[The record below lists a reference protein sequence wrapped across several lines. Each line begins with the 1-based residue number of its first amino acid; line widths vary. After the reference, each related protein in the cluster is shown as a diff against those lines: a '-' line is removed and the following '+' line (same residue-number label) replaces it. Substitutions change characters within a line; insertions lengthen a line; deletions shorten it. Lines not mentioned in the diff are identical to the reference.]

1 MPFNV
6 DPNQAPLGYLIQCEY
21 VKSRTYGAGGN
32 IDNWEPWSRVHDTPN
47 LRPVGIRDTGVR
59 NLVVTP
65 LGRVEPQRPHC
76 DHEFTDDGEFIQV
89 CPKCGRQEDHE
100 PKWRDMD
107 SAPKNGTMLRLLVRF
122 TGNPTEDLED
132 SPTIGANN
140 FDHCGNDEWQFAGWC
155 WAHDHF
161 TEGKGEPIGW
171 LPFFDEPTV
180 TYIEVEQDEQK

>member
-6 DPNQAPLGYLIQCEY
+6 DPTQAPLGYLIQCEY

-59 NLVVTP
+59 NLVITP
-65 LGRVEPQRPHC
+65 LGRVEPPRPHC
-76 DHEFTDDGEFIQV
+76 DCEPIDDGGFIQV

-100 PKWRDMD
+100 PKWRDMAT
-107 SAPKNGTMLRLLVRF
+107 APRDGTMVRLLVRF
-122 TGNPTEDLED
+122 TDHPTDD
-132 SPTIGANN
+132 SEEAATIGAYSE
-140 FDHCGNDEWQFAGWC
+140 DGGWKFAGWC
-155 WAHDHF
+155 WSHDHF

-171 LPFFDEPTV
+171 LPMFDEPTV
-180 TYIEVEQDEQK
+180 TYIEVEEGDQE